1 MKKLKDEELQWIEEN
16 RGEFIRTISDELL
29 KIDKELKLR
38 EEELLS
44 LPTKEDRIQKVKE
57 ITKTV
62 LNRIE

>member
-16 RGEFIRTISDELL
+16 REEFIRTISDELL

>member
-1 MKKLKDEELQWIEEN
+1 MKKLKDEELQRMEEDKQ
-16 RGEFIRTISDELL
+16 FSRTLSDVLL

-62 LNRIE
+62 LNRMG

>member
-1 MKKLKDEELQWIEEN
+1 MEKLKDEELQRMEEDKQ
-16 RGEFIRTISDELL
+16 FSRTLSDVLL

-62 LNRIE
+62 LNRMG

>member
-1 MKKLKDEELQWIEEN
+1 MKKLKDEELQRMEEDKQ
-16 RGEFIRTISDELL
+16 FSRTLSDVLL

-44 LPTKEDRIQKVKE
+44 LPTKEDRIHKVKE

-62 LNRIE
+62 LNRMG

>member
-1 MKKLKDEELQWIEEN
+1 MKKLKDEELQRMEEDKQ
-16 RGEFIRTISDELL
+16 FSRTLSDILL

-62 LNRIE
+62 LNRMG

>member
-1 MKKLKDEELQWIEEN
+1 MKKLKDEELQRMEEN
-16 RGEFIRTISDELL
+16 KQFSRTISDELL

-44 LPTKEDRIQKVKE
+44 LPTKEDRIRKVKE

>member
-1 MKKLKDEELQWIEEN
+1 MEKLKDEELQRMEEN
-16 RGEFIRTISDELL
+16 KQFSRTLSDVLL

-62 LNRIE
+62 LNRMG

>member
-1 MKKLKDEELQWIEEN
+1 MGKLKDEELQRMEEDKQ
-16 RGEFIRTISDELL
+16 FSRTLSDVLL

-62 LNRIE
+62 LNRMG

>member
-16 RGEFIRTISDELL
+16 REEFIRTISDELL

-44 LPTKEDRIQKVKE
+44 LPTKEDRIRKVKE

>member
-16 RGEFIRTISDELL
+16 REEFIRTISDKLFELDYQ
-29 KIDKELKLR
+29 INVR

-62 LNRIE
+62 LNRME

>member
-1 MKKLKDEELQWIEEN
+1 MEKLKDEELQRMEEN
-16 RGEFIRTISDELL
+16 KQFSRTLSDILL

-62 LNRIE
+62 LNRMG

>member
-1 MKKLKDEELQWIEEN
+1 MKKLKDEELQRMEEEN
-16 RGEFIRTISDELL
+16 QFSSTLSDVVL

-62 LNRIE
+62 LNRMG